1 MKAEEGR
8 SPPQYFHAGKQVND
22 QIARQAPWQEEDRIK
37 RGFNPEEPDGIP
49 AVVTNVG
56 QTRIRQLFQ
65 EWNQGRIDV
74 AGLYREGGLA
84 MATLFARAN
93 DEPQDRDALLHEA
106 RKGEGWGA
114 RQWRKG
120 HLTDKDIIR
129 LLGRR
134 TMNEHYMDT
143 VEPEYMTWYH
153 LKKGFRT
160 HRHRQQLVSLRTCRL
175 RYLGEN
181 RAHSNGEEQSCQAT
195 TMIE

>member
-1 MKAEEGR
+1 
-8 SPPQYFHAGKQVND
+8 
-22 QIARQAPWQEEDRIK
+22 
-37 RGFNPEEPDGIP
+37 
-49 AVVTNVG
+49 
-56 QTRIRQLFQ
+56 
-65 EWNQGRIDV
+65 
-74 AGLYREGGLA
+74 

-114 RQWRKG
+114 SYIPDHEPTKIVAYRQWRKG

-134 TMNEHYMDT
+134 TMNERYMDT
-143 VEPEYMTWYH
+143 VEPDYMTWYH

-181 RAHSNGEEQSCQAT
+181 RAHSNGEEQSCQAI